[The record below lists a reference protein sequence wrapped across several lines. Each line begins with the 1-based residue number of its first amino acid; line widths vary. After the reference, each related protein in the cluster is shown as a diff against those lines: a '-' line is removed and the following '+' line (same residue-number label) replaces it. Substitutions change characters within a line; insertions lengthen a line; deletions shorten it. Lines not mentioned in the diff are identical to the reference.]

1 MAKGQGYKTVKTANK
16 EFHGRKDNAGMGKAD
31 HAPATSGKKGDSR
44 SKSMMAPIK
53 PQKGC

>member
-1 MAKGQGYKTVKTANK
+1 MKAKASKSSASSMNSKKVIP
-16 EFHGRKDNAGMGKAD
+16 
-31 HAPATSGKKGDSR
+31 APKPKKGDSR